1 MSTAK
6 LSLHE
11 SRSMDLAAADQP
23 HDSLLGAALRAFFR
37 HRTGMAGLLLVLILG
52 VLALAAP
59 WLAPFDPVAM
69 HSADRFAPPSATYL
83 MGTDEFG
90 RDIWSRVL
98 YGGRVAF
105 AVGGISVVLAAVIG
119 VTMGAVA
126 GYESGW
132 FDALSMRF
140 FDALLAFP
148 AILLAIVIL
157 AVLGPGARNA
167 ILAVAIVN
175 VPVFARLAR
184 ANVLAE
190 KHKDYVD
197 AARAIGAPHRRI
209 LFNTILPNSLATII
223 VQITVSFAGAVLL
236 ESSLSFLGLGVPLPA
251 PSWGSMLSIGRGY
264 MSHAPWY
271 SIFPGLAIMLLV
283 LGVYLLGDGL
293 RDVLDPRRQKIISSK
308 GA

>member
-1 MSTAK
+1 MSTVK
-6 LSLHE
+6 LSLREAHPPE
-11 SRSMDLAAADQP
+11 AAAAGQP
-23 HDSLLGAALRAFFR
+23 QDSLTRAAVRAFLR
-37 HRTGMAGLLLVLILG
+37 HRTGMAGLILVLVMG
-52 VLALAAP
+52 ALALAAP
-59 WLAPFDPVAM
+59 WLAPYDPVEM
-69 HSADRFAPPSATYL
+69 HSADRFAPPSAAYP
-83 MGTDEFG
+83 MGADEFG

-105 AVGGISVVLAAVIG
+105 AVGGVSVSLAALVG

-132 FDALSMRF
+132 FDAITMRF

-157 AVLGPGARNA
+157 AVLGPGAVNA
-167 ILAVAIVN
+167 MLAVAIVN

-184 ANVLAE
+184 ANILAE
-190 KHKDYVD
+190 KFKDYVD
-197 AARAIGAPHRRI
+197 AARAVGAPHYRI
-209 LFNTILPNSLATII
+209 LFRTILPNSLATII
-223 VQITVSFAGAVLL
+223 VQLTVSFASAVLL

-264 MSHAPWY
+264 MSQSPWY

-293 RDVLDPRRQKIISSK
+293 RDVLDPRRQKTI
-308 GA
+308 